1 MKLDSLLDEK
11 GYIEIIDV
19 QVHYRLLLLPHYLT
33 LHQSKNTFD
42 ENFPHS
48 LHTCAKKKKKKP
60 NTKQPIPTK
69 IKLLPTPKKKS
80 EEAGHSAILNLLSS
94 GWSPHTTSADAE
106 FCLKT
111 LKT

>member
-19 QVHYRLLLLPHYLT
+19 QIHYRLLLLPHYLT

-48 LHTCAKKKKKKP
+48 LHMCAKKKKKSQIPSNPYPQKSNYSP
-60 NTKQPIPTK
+60 PLKRNQKKQVIQ
-69 IKLLPTPKKKS
+69 L
-80 EEAGHSAILNLLSS
+80 
-94 GWSPHTTSADAE
+94 
-106 FCLKT
+106 F
-111 LKT
+111 

>member
-19 QVHYRLLLLPHYLT
+19 QVHYRLLLLPHCLT

-48 LHTCAKKKKKKP
+48 LHTCAKKKKKAKHQVTHTHK
-60 NTKQPIPTK
+60 NQT
-69 IKLLPTPKKKS
+69 TP
-80 EEAGHSAILNLLSS
+80 H
-94 GWSPHTTSADAE
+94 P
-106 FCLKT
+106 
-111 LKT
+111 

>member
-19 QVHYRLLLLPHYLT
+19 QIHYGLLLLPHYLT

-48 LHTCAKKKKKKP
+48 LHTCANKKKKKAKYQATHTHK
-60 NTKQPIPTK
+60 NQT
-69 IKLLPTPKKKS
+69 
-80 EEAGHSAILNLLSS
+80 A
-94 GWSPHTTSADAE
+94 PHP
-106 FCLKT
+106 
-111 LKT
+111 